1 MLRGLHG
8 RAALTESIQIL
19 GRGIDLRFHA
29 RHLRFES
36 LQSRWDIVPAG
47 RDRDAM
53 ARYPLWRGSHPR
65 LRPQS
70 WRRCDAVQDV
80 AFPQG
85 HALHLLCAEGSEP
98 FESLPVAIRNLGP
111 WQGIALPMLSPMLFP
126 VLGTMPEKL
135 FVKLP

>member
-1 MLRGLHG
+1 MTASMDLSICASALSMLLRILRISTMLRGLHG

-19 GRGIDLRFHA
+19 GRGIDLRFLA

-36 LQSRWDIVPAG
+36 LQSRWDIIPAG

-70 WRRCDAVQDV
+70 WRRCYALQDV

-85 HALHLLCAEGSEP
+85 YTPAPHELAAWTE
-98 FESLPVAIRNLGP
+98 A
-111 WQGIALPMLSPMLFP
+111 Q
-126 VLGTMPEKL
+126 
-135 FVKLP
+135 